1 MEEKSKIK
9 ITIEVEDVSRYNTH
23 QRDDKMSWETAYTD
37 VSLDEM
43 LSALEGMFMTMGF
56 VSIPEA
62 FIEYGIEKV
71 GGTYIPADEETTEET
86 DEETT
91 EE

>member
-9 ITIEVEDVSRYNTH
+9 ITIEVADVNKYNTY
-23 QRDDKMSWETAYTD
+23 QRDDKMSWETSYTD

-56 VSIPEA
+56 ANIPET
-62 FIEYGIEKV
+62 FIEYGVEKI
-71 GGTYIPADEETTEET
+71 GGTYIPADEETDEET
-86 DEETT
+86 DEE
-91 EE
+91 

>member
-9 ITIEVEDVSRYNTH
+9 ISIEVADVNRYNTH
-23 QRDDKMSWETAYTD
+23 QRDDKMSWETSYTD

-56 VSIPEA
+56 SNIPEA
-62 FIEYGIEKV
+62 FISYGIEKL
-71 GGTYIPADEETTEET
+71 GGTYIPEEEIIKE
-86 DEETT
+86 
-91 EE
+91 

>member
-23 QRDDKMSWETAYTD
+23 QRDDKMSWETSYTD

-56 VSIPEA
+56 VNIPEA
-62 FIEYGIEKV
+62 FINYGIEKV
-71 GGTYIPADEETTEET
+71 GGTYIPDNEETNEEPTEE
-86 DEETT
+86 
-91 EE
+91 

>member
-9 ITIEVEDVSRYNTH
+9 ITIEVEDVSRYNDH

-43 LSALEGMFMTMGF
+43 LSALEGMFMTMGY
-56 VSIPEA
+56 VNIPEA
-62 FIEYGIEKV
+62 FIEYGIEKA

>member
-9 ITIEVEDVSRYNTH
+9 ISIEVADVNRYNAH
-23 QRDDKMSWETAYTD
+23 QRDDKMSWETSYTD
-37 VSLDEM
+37 TSLNEM

-56 VSIPEA
+56 VSIPET
-62 FIEYGIEKV
+62 FIEYGIEKI
-71 GGTYIPADEETTEET
+71 GGTYIPANEETTEET
-86 DEETT
+86 T

>member
-9 ITIEVEDVSRYNTH
+9 ITIEVADVNKYNTH
-23 QRDDKMSWETAYTD
+23 QRDDKMSWETSYTD

-56 VSIPEA
+56 VNIPET
-62 FIEYGIEKV
+62 FIEYGVEKI
-71 GGTYIPADEETTEET
+71 GGTYIPADEET

>member
-9 ITIEVEDVSRYNTH
+9 ITIEVADVNRYNDH

-56 VSIPEA
+56 SNIPEA
-62 FIEYGIEKV
+62 FIEYGVEKV
-71 GGTYIPADEETTEET
+71 GGTYIPADEETE
-86 DEETT
+86 EETT